1 MRRAFRVA
9 TTRQTAKP
17 PGEDLPSI
25 RYRLIAAAMLLCF
38 LAPAARAE
46 EIKIGL
52 LKTSSSA
59 VAMIA
64 IKRGYFTAAGLDAQ
78 LVPFDAAEPVAVAVA
93 SGDIDFGITGLTAG
107 LYALSSQIRII
118 AGHLQEHPGFHANAI
133 VASNKAYDAG
143 LKSLKDLAGHSVGVT
158 QIGSSLHYSVALVA
172 ERSGVA
178 LDSLRV
184 VPLQS
189 NANVASA
196 VSGGQI
202 DAAATLGNFA
212 APAVERGA
220 VKLLAWA
227 GDIAP
232 WQFGAL
238 ITSAKMTSD
247 HADTVTRFLDAMHH
261 GQRDYHDAF
270 TAPDGTRRD
279 GPDARA
285 IFAILSD
292 YLGQTPEQIKPALAY
307 VDGAGRIDVSDVLHQ
322 IAWYRAHGF
331 LKNAVDGDAL
341 LDKRFVVP
349 MSLAEG
355 AAH

>member
-1 MRRAFRVA
+1 MRVVARRLLALALLAAFA
-9 TTRQTAKP
+9 T
-17 PGEDLPSI
+17 
-25 RYRLIAAAMLLCF
+25 
-38 LAPAARAE
+38 PASAE
-46 EIKIGL
+46 TVKIGL
-52 LKTSSSA
+52 LKTTSSA
-59 VAMIA
+59 VAEIA
-64 IKRGYFTAAGLDAQ
+64 IERGYFNAQGLDAE

-107 LYALSSQIRII
+107 LYALGTQLRIVS
-118 AGHLQEHPGFHANAI
+118 GHLQEHPGFHANAI

-143 LKSLKDLAGHSVGVT
+143 LKKLKDLAGHSVGVT

-172 ERSGVA
+172 EKSGIA
-178 LDSLRV
+178 LDSLRI

-212 APAVERGA
+212 SPAVARGA

-238 ITSAKMTSD
+238 ITSARMAD
-247 HADTVTRFLDAMHH
+247 QHPDTVKRFLAAMHN

-279 GPDARA
+279 GPDAPA
-285 IFAILSD
+285 IFAILSGF
-292 YLGQTPEQIKPALAY
+292 LGQTPEQMEPALAY
-307 VDGAGRIDVSDVLHQ
+307 VDGQGRLDVKDVLHQ
-322 IAWYRAHGF
+322 IEWYRTHGY
-331 LKNAVDGDAL
+331 LKNAVDGNTL
-341 LDKRFVVP
+341 IDKRFVVAMP
-349 MSLAEG
+349 
-355 AAH
+355 

>member
-1 MRRAFRVA
+1 MLRGTTCRALA
-9 TTRQTAKP
+9 LA
-17 PGEDLPSI
+17 
-25 RYRLIAAAMLLCF
+25 LLLGF
-38 LAPAARAE
+38 LAPAGLAAVARAE
-46 EIKIGL
+46 TIKVGL

-59 VAMIA
+59 VVVIA
-64 IKRGYFTAAGLDAQ
+64 IKRGYFAAQGLDVE

-107 LYALSSQIRII
+107 LYALGSQLRII
-118 AGHLQEHPGFHANAI
+118 SGHLQEHPGFHANAI
-133 VASNKAYDAG
+133 VASNKAYAAG
-143 LKSLKDLAGHSVGVT
+143 LTALKDLAGHSVGVT

-172 ERSGVA
+172 EKSGIA
-178 LDSLRV
+178 LDSLRI

-212 APAVERGA
+212 SPAIARGA

-238 ITSAKMTSD
+238 ITSAKLAEAQPD
-247 HADTVTRFLDAMHH
+247 RVKRFLAGMHQ

-270 TAPDGTRRD
+270 TAPDGTRHD
-279 GPDARA
+279 EADAPA
-285 IFAILSD
+285 IFAILAD
-292 YLGQTPEQIKPALAY
+292 FLGQTPEQIRPALAY
-307 VDGAGRIDVSDVLHQ
+307 VDGQGRLDVKDVLHQ
-322 IAWYRAHGF
+322 IDWYRAHGF
-331 LKNAVDGDAL
+331 IKNAVDGNTL
-341 LDKRFVVP
+341 IDKRFVVS
-349 MSLAEG
+349 MSLANG
-355 AAH
+355 PAQ

>member
-1 MRRAFRVA
+1 MACRILALALLLAFVA
-9 TTRQTAKP
+9 P
-17 PGEDLPSI
+17 P
-25 RYRLIAAAMLLCF
+25 
-38 LAPAARAE
+38 ARAE
-46 EIKIGL
+46 TIKIGL

-64 IKRGYFTAAGLDAQ
+64 ITRGYFTAAGLDAQ
-78 LVPFDAAEPVAVAVA
+78 LVPFDAAEPVAVAVT

-107 LYALSSQIRII
+107 LYALSSQLRII
-118 AGHLQEHPGFHANAI
+118 SGHLQEHPGFHANAI

-143 LKSLKDLAGHSVGVT
+143 LTTVKDLAGHSIGVT

-172 ERSGVA
+172 EKSGVA
-178 LDSLRV
+178 LDALRI

-212 APAVERGA
+212 SPAIARGA

-238 ITSAKMTSD
+238 ITSAKE
-247 HADTVTRFLDAMHH
+247 ADQQPDRVKRFLAAMHH

-270 TAPDGTRRD
+270 TAPDGTRHD
-279 GPDARA
+279 EADAA
-285 IFAILSD
+285 AVFAILAD
-292 YLGQTPEQIKPALAY
+292 YLGQTREQIEPALAY
-307 VDGAGRIDVSDVLHQ
+307 VDGQGRLDVRDVLHQ
-322 IAWYRAHGF
+322 IDWYRAHGF
-331 LKNAVDGDAL
+331 IKNAVDGGTL
-341 LDKRFVVP
+341 IDKRFVVP
-349 MSLAEG
+349 MP
-355 AAH
+355 

>member
-1 MRRAFRVA
+1 
-9 TTRQTAKP
+9 
-17 PGEDLPSI
+17 LPSI
-25 RYRLIAAAMLLCF
+25 RYRAIALGLLLTLVAP
-38 LAPAARAE
+38 LASRARGE
-46 EIKIGL
+46 IIKIGL

-59 VAMIA
+59 VTVIA

-78 LVPFDAAEPVAVAVA
+78 LVPFDAAEPVAVATA

-107 LYALSSQIRII
+107 LYALASQLRII
-118 AGHLQEHPGFHANAI
+118 SGHLQEHPGFHANAL

-143 LKSLKDLAGHSVGVT
+143 LKTVKDLAGHSVGVT

-172 ERSGVA
+172 EKSGVP
-178 LDSLRV
+178 LDTLRI

-196 VSGGQI
+196 VSGGQL

-238 ITSAKMTSD
+238 ITSAKLAND
-247 HADTVTRFLDAMHH
+247 RPDRVKRFLEAMHH
-261 GQRDYHDAF
+261 AQRDYHDAF
-270 TAPDGTRRD
+270 TAPDGTRQD
-279 GPDARA
+279 QADAPA
-285 IFAILSD
+285 LFAILAD
-292 YLGQTPEQIKPALAY
+292 YLGQTVEQIRPALAY
-307 VDGAGRIDVSDVLHQ
+307 VDGGGRMDVGDVRRQ
-322 IAWYRAHGF
+322 IAWYRGHGF
-331 LKNAVDGDAL
+331 LKNADDAEKII
-341 LDKRFVVP
+341 DQRFVTP
-349 MSLAEG
+349 MSLAS
-355 AAH
+355 H